1 MQKVKQIQTSIFN
14 IDLSVNDNIWS
25 AKLKSLENKIPTIVD
40 SIMNKLDLVTHS
52 NIELSIILTNDNEI
66 QKLNLEYLGKN
77 KPTNVLS
84 FPAHNFDINNI
95 SSSLNEDILSLGDI
109 VISYGTLEKERIKQN
124 ISFVDHFV
132 HLLIHSFLHLL
143 GFDHMTEKEAEEMEK
158 LEIAILAEFGIQSP
172 YAT

>member
-1 MQKVKQIQTSIFN
+1 MHKVQQIQTSIFN
-14 IDLSVNDNIWS
+14 IDLSVNDNIWGT
-25 AKLKSLENKIPTIVD
+25 KLKSLENKIPTIVD
-40 SIMNKLDLVTHS
+40 SIMNKLDLVIHS

-95 SSSLNEDILSLGDI
+95 SSSLNENILSLGDI
-109 VISYGTLEKERIKQN
+109 VISYDTLEKERIKQN

-143 GFDHMTEKEAEEMEK
+143 GFDHITEKEAEEMEK

>member
-14 IDLSVNDNIWS
+14 IDLSVNDNIWDT
-25 AKLKSLENKIPTIVD
+25 KLKSLENKIPTIVD
-40 SIMNKLDLVTHS
+40 LIMNKLDLITHS

-84 FPAHNFDINNI
+84 FPAHNFDANKI
-95 SSSLNEDILSLGDI
+95 SSSLNENILSLGDI
-109 VISYGTLEKERIKQN
+109 VISYDTLEKERIKQN